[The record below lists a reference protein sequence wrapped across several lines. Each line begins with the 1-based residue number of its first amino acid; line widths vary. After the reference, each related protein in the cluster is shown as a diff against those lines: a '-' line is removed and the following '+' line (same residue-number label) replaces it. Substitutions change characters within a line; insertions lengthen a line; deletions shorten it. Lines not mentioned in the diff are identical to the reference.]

1 MIKPKS
7 EKEVLEIQSMVRDEW
22 DNALVGNPEYF
33 DLEATVTDNG
43 MFEYE
48 TPILK
53 AHLYTD
59 VDKPRPVGEKVTVR
73 VSSIDI
79 ASWEQLLACMLI
91 TENEVRKNVVYVLL
105 MSNNTVKIGRTKN
118 FNQRKKTI
126 STSSGLTIKKYWHT
140 SMMEVKDASRIKNG
154 AHNHFK
160 KHRTKGEFFSIAYKD
175 ACAYVNKLSSCEGN
189 NHAETD

>member
-1 MIKPKS
+1 MISPNS
-7 EKEVLEIQSMVRDEW
+7 EKEVLEIQNMVRDEW
-22 DNALVGNPEYF
+22 DGALVGNPKYF
-33 DLEATVTDNG
+33 DLEATVTNDG

-53 AHLYTD
+53 AHLYHH
-59 VDKPRPVGEKVTVR
+59 VDKPRPAGEKVTVR
-73 VSSIDI
+73 VSAIDI
-79 ASWEQLLACMLI
+79 ASWEQLLASMLT

-105 MSNNTVKIGRTKN
+105 MSNNAVKIGRTKN
-118 FNQRKKTI
+118 FNKRKNTI

-140 SMMEVKDASRIKNG
+140 PMMEVKDASRIESM
-154 AHNHFK
+154 AHKHFK

-175 ACAYVNKLSSCEGN
+175 ACAYVNKLSSCEDN